1 MPDIG
6 KVTRQL
12 AGRDEDG
19 VDPDVVVLPRVA
31 RGQPLGG
38 HGHPPQPIFIER
50 QCQPLLAAAC
60 LDLDKGQGLAAP
72 RDEVDF
78 AARNA
83 GPAGEDAPAVQ
94 SQPPG
99 RLPFG
104 AAAALLGKDT
114 PVQRL
119 SSSARA

>member
-6 KVTRQL
+6 QVTRQP

-31 RGQPLGG
+31 RRKSLGR
-38 HGHPPQPIFIER
+38 HSNAAQAIFIER
-50 QCQPLLAAAC
+50 QRQPFLAAAR
-60 LDLDKGQGLAAP
+60 LDLDEGQGLAAP

-94 SQPPG
+94 PQPPG
-99 RLPFG
+99 GQPFRP
-104 AAAALLGKDT
+104 ATALLGFDA

>member
-6 KVTRQL
+6 QVTRQP

-19 VDPDVVVLPRVA
+19 VDPDVVVLPRVP
-31 RGQPLGG
+31 RRQPLGG
-38 HGHPPQPIFIER
+38 DGHPPQPIFIQR
-50 QCQPLLAAAC
+50 QRQPLLAAAR
-60 LDLDKGQGLAAP
+60 LDLDEGQGLAAP

-83 GPAGEDAPAVQ
+83 RAPGEDAPTMQ
-94 SQPPG
+94 TQPPG
-99 RLPFG
+99 GQPFRP
-104 AAAALLGKDT
+104 AAALLGFDA